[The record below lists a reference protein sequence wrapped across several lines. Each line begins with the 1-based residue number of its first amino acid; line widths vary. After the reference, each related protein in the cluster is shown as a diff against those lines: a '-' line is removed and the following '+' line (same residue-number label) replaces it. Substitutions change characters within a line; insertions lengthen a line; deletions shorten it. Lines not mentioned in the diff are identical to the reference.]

1 MNTRLFSVE
10 NNCSLQNVYKHSL
23 DIVKKNFSLLHRFL
37 KPLNKL
43 SNDSIKGVLNG
54 LFDVQSNIKSISS
67 FTSDLH
73 KGHFFS
79 LTRILL

>member
-54 LFDVQSNIKSISS
+54 LFDVQSKYKINLIFYLRFAKR
-67 FTSDLH
+67 T
-73 KGHFFS
+73 FFS

>member
-23 DIVKKNFSLLHRFL
+23 DIVKKNSSLLHRFFKSL
-37 KPLNKL
+37 HKL

-54 LFDVQSNIKSISS
+54 LFDVQLNIKSISS
-67 FTSDLH
+67 STSDLQ